1 LKRALLV
8 LALAAVPATAPAQE
22 RDTTPPEAYFGVT
35 EFRVAR
41 IKLERLMQP
50 AGFTVYIIAD
60 MEGLAGVVNN
70 SVEMRPSYRGG
81 TPEHERFRQ
90 ELTDEV
96 NAAIA
101 GARFAGATQFVVN
114 EGHGGTLFRNV
125 LVEQLDPAAIL
136 IRGYPK
142 PNVME
147 TGLNPQVDAMFI
159 IGAHANAGTPG
170 IISHNFAFD
179 TFTVNAKPLNEA
191 GVAAFVGGEMGVPL
205 ALAAGDNV
213 LVAETKEMVGPLETV
228 TVKLAESRSAA
239 AVFSPVTVRGWIRQA
254 AARAVRRVR
263 AGTIK
268 PLVFV
273 KPYHVRLCVRRSYE
287 AWVPEEVAKLS
298 GLSREG
304 DSRCFTMESQS
315 AEDVV
320 NVLNKIE
327 WIVLKP

>member
-1 LKRALLV
+1 MKRALLV

-179 TFTVNAKPLNEA
+179 TFTVNGKPLNEP
-191 GVAAFVGGEMGVPL
+191 GIAAFVVTFETNDPGG
-205 ALAAGDNV
+205 
-213 LVAETKEMVGPLETV
+213 
-228 TVKLAESRSAA
+228 
-239 AVFSPVTVRGWIRQA
+239 W
-254 AARAVRRVR
+254 
-263 AGTIK
+263 
-268 PLVFV
+268 
-273 KPYHVRLCVRRSYE
+273 
-287 AWVPEEVAKLS
+287 
-298 GLSREG
+298 
-304 DSRCFTMESQS
+304 
-315 AEDVV
+315 
-320 NVLNKIE
+320 
-327 WIVLKP
+327 